1 MNPRLQKI
9 TDEIEKIKNK
19 LNNYQSRLRELER
32 KKVSLENAEIVAL
45 VRGIDI
51 QPDEFAGFVR
61 IIKDSQGCAVPDIQ
75 TLFNDETGKKE
86 VAAVGD

>member
-9 TDEIEKIKNK
+9 TEEIEKTKQK
-19 LNNYQSRLRELER
+19 LSNYTIRLRELER

-51 QPDEFAGFVR
+51 PPDEFADFVR
-61 IIKDSQGCAVPDIQ
+61 ILKDSQDCAVPDIDGVNASR
-75 TLFNDETGKKE
+75 TEKE
-86 VAAVGD
+86 GTTIED